1 MCLVC
6 AVSVICFRKM
16 KVLFVSNP
24 NRPLSLLC
32 AGLHSSCHLVPPFF
46 GNNGTPLR
54 SPNEKTSVQKMAVI
68 IMMLITESGYRCSRL
83 ACGNGRMKHRFAPFI
98 HQIGLYA
105 PRFPAQKAQMCDFRI
120 SCFCPKWRKKQG
132 NEGYNPILWGLSE
145 PYFDV
150 FFASYED
157 RRSANHVLRKV
168 VTYW

>member
-1 MCLVC
+1 MFLCTYKHVLCTYKYVCMYDNIHKVCTACLVC
-6 AVSVICFRKM
+6 AVSVICFRKK

-83 ACGNGRMKHRFAPFI
+83 ASGNGRMKHRFALFI

-105 PRFPAQKAQMCDFRI
+105 PCFPAQKVQMCDFRI
-120 SCFCPKWRKKQG
+120 SCFCPK
-132 NEGYNPILWGLSE
+132 
-145 PYFDV
+145 
-150 FFASYED
+150 
-157 RRSANHVLRKV
+157 
-168 VTYW
+168 